1 MPALRPIS
9 AVEDKD
15 PRRAIWAD
23 FPNLSSPTPRKSGR
37 FCPKKLKSAKNPLKN
52 AQNASKSLLRQN
64 LMAIRT
70 LTAAR
75 YLGVREIALSKA
87 IGTGP
92 LGIHSLRDSCMAAT
106 KTTGKKAPAKK
117 APAKKA
123 PAAKKPAA
131 RATAVK
137 KPAAKAAAKPAAK
150 RAAPAKAPAAKAPVK
165 KVTAVS
171 AKMSKATIL
180 NEIAGTTGL
189 ARKDVASVMAEL
201 ETIIERHLK
210 KRAVGEFALP
220 GLLKIKTVKKPAQRA
235 KKGVPNPFKPGE
247 TMDVAAKPAS
257 VRVRITPLKKLK
269 DMAQ

>member
-1 MPALRPIS
+1 
-9 AVEDKD
+9 
-15 PRRAIWAD
+15 
-23 FPNLSSPTPRKSGR
+23 
-37 FCPKKLKSAKNPLKN
+37 
-52 AQNASKSLLRQN
+52 
-64 LMAIRT
+64 
-70 LTAAR
+70 
-75 YLGVREIALSKA
+75 
-87 IGTGP
+87 
-92 LGIHSLRDSCMAAT
+92 MAAT
-106 KTTGKKAPAKK
+106 KTTGTK

-131 RATAVK
+131 RATAAK
-137 KPAAKAAAKPAAK
+137 SPAAKAAAKPAAK
-150 RAAPAKAPAAKAPVK
+150 KAAPAKAPAAKAPAKAPVK

-171 AKMSKATIL
+171 EKMSKATIL
-180 NEIAGTTGL
+180 NEIVGATGL
-189 ARKDVASVMAEL
+189 ARKDVASVMTEL
-201 ETIIERHLK
+201 EVIIERHLK